1 MKFYLTVH
9 WSLEGHHHPIWCREK
24 AVFFNPLY
32 HALKAEQLFQ
42 TINGNH
48 SLATVITILPFF
60 LLLRAQI
67 TEHRCFLVQV
77 SCHAVSHTT
86 LFCGI

>member
-1 MKFYLTVH
+1 MKFYLIVH
-9 WSLEGHHHPIWCREK
+9 LPLKGHHQPIWF
-24 AVFFNPLY
+24 FFNPLY

-42 TINGNH
+42 TINANH
-48 SLATVITILPFF
+48 SSATVITFLPF

-67 TEHRCFLVQV
+67 TEHRCFLVQA